1 MLPPTNKYQPPARR
15 RRPDTWAAFTL
26 VEIILAIGL
35 ATALLLIALLF
46 YDQAADMRGRIL
58 RESDQFATMRLV
70 LDRLAGDL
78 RTAQPHAAP
87 GNEFTGDTASMRF
100 IKEALTSLPPDA
112 APGESEPTDLVRIS
126 LTTLTGTNGT
136 NVAVTGLD
144 RVEEPLS
151 SPASTSALGAISN
164 EPSLYLPD
172 QTNGLTEPFTDMVR
186 FVRFRYFDGAAWQ
199 AGWTNATPPPGVE
212 IVLAAEGLP
221 LDAEPD
227 SYPPESF
234 RRVVFLPGGAP
245 HPGPDAGSTAN
256 FTTR

>member
-1 MLPPTNKYQPPARR
+1 MHPPANKYQPPGRR
-15 RRPDTWAAFTL
+15 RRRDPGAAFTL

-35 ATALLLIALLF
+35 ATALLLIALMF

-58 RESDQFATMRLV
+58 RESDGFATMRLV

-87 GNEFTGDTASMRF
+87 GNEFTGDATSMHF

-112 APGESEPTDLVRIS
+112 PPGESEPTDLVRIS

-144 RVEEPLS
+144 RVEEPLGA
-151 SPASTSALGAISN
+151 PASASALGTISN
-164 EPSLYLPD
+164 DPSLYMPD
-172 QTNGLTEPFTDMVR
+172 QTNLVTEPFADMVR

-227 SYPPESF
+227 AYPPEPF

-245 HPGPDAGSTAN
+245 HPGPDAGSATN
-256 FTTR
+256 FTSR